1 MSNVALKEALRAYA
15 EVGER
20 YVDALEE
27 KGLVFAPAG
36 EGADRRARLRA
47 KLVER
52 GVVSRNAGA
61 SLSWGHLSPACVEC
75 TGNRGSETFSTTFRC
90 HRDCY
95 FCFNHNQPDYEK
107 FFREGCPWE
116 RVWRVPLRKTPSL
129 HAWA

>member
-1 MSNVALKEALRAYA
+1 MSNVALEEALRAYA
-15 EVGER
+15 EVGEL
-20 YVDALEE
+20 YVSALEE

-75 TGNRGSETFSTTFRC
+75 TGNRGSETF
-90 HRDCY
+90 
-95 FCFNHNQPDYEK
+95 
-107 FFREGCPWE
+107 
-116 RVWRVPLRKTPSL
+116 
-129 HAWA
+129 